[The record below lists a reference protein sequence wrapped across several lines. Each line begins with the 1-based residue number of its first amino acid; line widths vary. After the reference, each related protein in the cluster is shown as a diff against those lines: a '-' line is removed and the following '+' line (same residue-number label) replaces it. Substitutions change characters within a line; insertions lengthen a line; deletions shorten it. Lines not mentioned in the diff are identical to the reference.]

1 MVVVEALTE
10 EIEEEVVVVVVV
22 VEEEGEEAEESGNSA
37 GQELD
42 DEKLQG
48 NIMCNLMHFK
58 EKVDVDHVV

>member
-1 MVVVEALTE
+1 M
-10 EIEEEVVVVVVV
+10 V